1 MAFTQTDGLVDL
13 EMLKEAIRP
22 DAGLVSTARFG
33 DVPPMEE
40 TR

>member
-22 DAGLVSTARFG
+22 DAGLVSTVRFG